1 MEYGKKGN
9 GEKEGLTELEGI
21 SANELVF
28 QNVWWLKA
36 SRDGNTD
43 LPLWNECTGDCTY

>member
-1 MEYGKKGN
+1 MDYGKKN
-9 GEKEGLTELEGI
+9 HGEKERLTELEGI
-21 SANELVF
+21 SASELVF
-28 QNVWWLKA
+28 SETWWLKA